1 MAAKKQSKSA
11 QRSRTTI
18 SYEDVAVTFTPEEW
32 EYLTSAQKNLYQKV
46 MSETFKNLTFVESK
60 KKRQEPS
67 SDLEDKDDDG
77 EKPSTCTGVFKGGP
91 FFFCLTCGKCFKKNT
106 FLFNHQFP
114 VRSRRLAVT
123 NPQIRKALGPNP
135 QALGPN
141 PQALGSNPQAL
152 GPKPQAL
159 DPKPQAPGHKSQ
171 PPGHKSQPPGHK
183 SQALGHKSQALGHK
197 PQHRGERPFFCNLC
211 GKTYRDASGLSR
223 HRRAHLGYRPRSC
236 PECGKCFRDQS
247 EVNRHLKVH
256 QNKPAPAP
264 APSSAAGNQK
274 RKSKVPPTPPRSQA
288 TALKYVKVI
297 QGPVARAKARNSG
310 SSSLNVRS
318 NPLTVIRSREKIS
331 CPYCRITFTMRTCF
345 LSHLKIHFRR
355 QPNQHFCCREAHSS
369 NTLRMQKIYN
379 CPVCDSSFRGKESL
393 LDHLCCR
400 RPIRFSK
407 CWEILGHLLGYLRE
421 PLVLGNSLRVR
432 ESSREKMESRK
443 RRRKHPCR
451 ENPETEGLSGNDE
464 VAEMEVAT
472 NPDLMSVNPETP
484 VTEGNN

>member
-11 QRSRTTI
+11 QRSRTSV
-18 SYEDVAVTFTPEEW
+18 SYEDVAVSFTQEEW
-32 EYLTSAQKNLYQKV
+32 EYLTSTQKNLYQKV
-46 MSETFKNLTFVESK
+46 MSETFKNLTFVDSK

-91 FFFCLTCGKCFKKNT
+91 FFFCLTCGKCFKKNS

-123 NPQIRKALGPNP
+123 NPQIRKALGP
-135 QALGPN
+135 
-141 PQALGSNPQAL
+141 
-152 GPKPQAL
+152 KPQAPG
-159 DPKPQAPGHKSQ
+159 PKPQAPGPKPQ
-171 PPGHKSQPPGHK
+171 APGPKP
-183 SQALGHKSQALGHK
+183 QAPGHK

-236 PECGKCFRDQS
+236 PVCGKCFRDQS

-264 APSSAAGNQK
+264 APAPAAGNQK
-274 RKSKVPPTPPRSQA
+274 RKSKVPPTPPSSQA

-318 NPLTVIRSREKIS
+318 NPLTVNRAREKIS

-443 RRRKHPCR
+443 RRRKHPGR
-451 ENPETEGLSGNDE
+451 ENPETEGLSGDGE

-472 NPDLMSVNPETP
+472 NPDPMSVNPETP
-484 VTEGNN
+484 VTEGRN